1 MPLLYYIFG
10 ESTTLLPKLDDA
22 SRVYFDRLRETYFL
36 PERNYLRAHLT
47 MFHKLPGEHEAEI
60 LGDIEEA
67 CVREP
72 FSLSVTGPRF
82 LGKGVACELTS
93 PELAALRKGLAMS
106 WKPWLGAQD
115 SQRFKAHVTI
125 QNKVAPKQARALYE
139 ELSAAFTSFEV
150 RGVGLSL
157 WRYVGGPW
165 EPVATRFLKER

>member
-1 MPLLYYIFG
+1 MNGGIEVIEPSIL
-10 ESTTLLPKLDDA
+10 TLRLDQD
-22 SRVYFDRLRETYFL
+22 SQTYFDRLRETYFP

-67 CVREP
+67 CARET
-72 FSLSVTGPRF
+72 FSLYVTRLRF
-82 LGKGVACELTS
+82 LGKGVAYELTS
-93 PELAALRKGLAMS
+93 PELAALRKGLATS
-106 WKPWLGAQD
+106 WKLWLGAQD
-115 SQRFKAHVTI
+115 SQGFKAHVTV

-139 ELSAAFTSFEV
+139 ELSAAFTPFEV

-165 EPVATRFLKER
+165 EPVATRFLEER